1 MRFVYSDL
9 LRYARRV
16 SKRADEAEDIV
27 QSVLL
32 AAVIHGRADLDDERN
47 RRWLMGAIR
56 KHAMF
61 VARSAARRR
70 KRETAAVR
78 AAPEQPDDSDFA
90 RLCAT
95 LPPALATTAR
105 LIGTGHSKQEILWL
119 LRIPDTAFRQRVVEI
134 RRRLRSAR
142 LSADNI
148 SGVAGP
154 LAFGLLRRHLLAP
167 VRLNGSFLASHD
179 PDGHV
184 FILSPT
190 SQIVGARQQGAATA
204 EE

>member
-78 AAPEQPDDSDFA
+78 AARNSQTILISRGYA
-90 RLCAT
+90 
-95 LPPALATTAR
+95 PPFPRHWQRPRASSAPAIR
-105 LIGTGHSKQEILWL
+105 NRKFSGFCES
-119 LRIPDTAFRQRVVEI
+119 RIPP
-134 RRRLRSAR
+134 SASVSWKSGAGCVAPGSPPTIFPASPVR
-142 LSADNI
+142 WHSACY
-148 SGVAGP
+148 AGIC
-154 LAFGLLRRHLLAP
+154 LRR
-167 VRLNGSFLASHD
+167 FD
-179 PDGHV
+179 
-184 FILSPT
+184 
-190 SQIVGARQQGAATA
+190 
-204 EE
+204 